1 MRKAVLAVTGFL
13 FIILT
18 ALSSHADM
26 RPYTWAYG
34 YMTPAKGEVEL
45 EWWGEF
51 HKGKEANL
59 VSPQVEL
66 EYGITDRWVA
76 GLYGVFE
83 KEGADSWGT
92 EIKLEQR
99 YRLFDPG
106 VLPVDT
112 ALYLEYAHNF
122 KEDADEFEGKIILS
136 KDIKDF
142 NATLNLIAEK
152 KLGGPDIE
160 YGYAAGIS
168 YPLTN
173 RIRPGVEAFGNWEGS
188 EQEHFV
194 GPSVQVSFG
203 KVWVNAGVGFGITNE
218 SDDLR
223 ARLVVSHELNIF

>member
-1 MRKAVLAVTGFL
+1 MKKTVLSATGFL

-18 ALSSHADM
+18 ALPSHADM
-26 RPYTWAYG
+26 RPYTWTYG
-34 YMTPAKGEVEL
+34 YMTPAKGEIEL

-51 HKGKEANL
+51 RKGKEADL
-59 VSPQVEL
+59 YKPQIEL
-66 EYGITDRWVA
+66 EYGLTDRWVA

-83 KEGADSWGT
+83 KKGAETWGT

-122 KEDADEFEGKIILS
+122 KEDADELEGKVILS
-136 KDIKDF
+136 RDF
-142 NATLNLIAEK
+142 GKFNTTLNLIAETAFD
-152 KLGGPDIE
+152 GEDPE
-160 YGYAAGIS
+160 YGYSAGIS
-168 YPLTN
+168 YPLN
-173 RIRPGVEAFGNWEGS
+173 DRVKPAVEAFGNWKGS
-188 EQEHFV
+188 ETEHYI

-203 KVWVNAGVGFGITNE
+203 KVWVNAGAGFGLTKE

-223 ARLVVSHELNIF
+223 ARLIVSHELNIF